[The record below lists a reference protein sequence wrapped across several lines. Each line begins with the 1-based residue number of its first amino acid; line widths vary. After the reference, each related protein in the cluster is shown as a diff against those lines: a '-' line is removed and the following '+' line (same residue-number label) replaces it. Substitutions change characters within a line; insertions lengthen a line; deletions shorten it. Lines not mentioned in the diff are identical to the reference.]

1 LFPKTDSLH
10 GSSNTVTAIG
20 VPEGIKDSDFRG
32 TVKKMGIEI
41 AGGQDHLKGKIFRI
55 GNMGAVS
62 APEILATLAATEYSL
77 AKQGFRLKGNGVRA
91 ACEVL
96 G

>member
-1 LFPKTDSLH
+1 
-10 GSSNTVTAIG
+10 
-20 VPEGIKDSDFRG
+20 
-32 TVKKMGIEI
+32 MGIEM

-55 GNMGAVS
+55 GNMGSVG
-62 APEILATLAATEYSL
+62 APEILATLAATEYALQETGLSDM
-77 AKQGFRLKGNGVRA
+77 KGNGLQA